1 MIQLMKKTFL
11 SIAILASSIFA
22 FAATNTPSQSSTT
35 APTEQTVPAKEVK
48 EKKNGK
54 KANRKDSATE
64 GRRTGEGR
72 LFEGLNLTENQKE
85 RLAAL
90 KEKTRADRAAAKKD
104 GKKDGKER
112 SGKLTPE
119 QREQMKAQK
128 TSDRRAFLAG
138 VKEILTPE
146 QYITFLENNFS
157 AGGKDHKM
165 HKAHNG
171 GSKKHDGN
179 NKRHDRKRSP
189 SAKKDAKTDKN
200 RS

>member
-1 MIQLMKKTFL
+1 MKKTFL

-35 APTEQTVPAKEVK
+35 TPTEQSAPAKQVK

-54 KANRKDSATE
+54 KSERKGSATE
-64 GRRTGEGR
+64 GRRPAEGR

-104 GKKDGKER
+104 GKKDGKGR
-112 SGKLTPE
+112 SEKLTPE

-157 AGGKDHKM
+157 AGGKGHKM

-171 GSKKHDGN
+171 DRKKHDGS
-179 NKRHDRKRSP
+179 NKKHDRKHAP
-189 SAKKDAKTDKN
+189 SAKKDAKTDKS

>member
-1 MIQLMKKTFL
+1 MKKTFL
-11 SIAILASSIFA
+11 SIVILASSIFA
-22 FAATNTPSQSSTT
+22 FAATNSTAKSPT
-35 APTEQTVPAKEVK
+35 TTPTEQSAPAKQVK

-54 KANRKDSATE
+54 KSERKGSATE

-112 SGKLTPE
+112 SEKPAPE

-128 TSDRRAFLAG
+128 TSDRRAFIAG

-171 GSKKHDGN
+171 DRKKHDG
-179 NKRHDRKRSP
+179 NKRHDRKHAP
-189 SAKKDAKTDKN
+189 SAKKDTKTDKN